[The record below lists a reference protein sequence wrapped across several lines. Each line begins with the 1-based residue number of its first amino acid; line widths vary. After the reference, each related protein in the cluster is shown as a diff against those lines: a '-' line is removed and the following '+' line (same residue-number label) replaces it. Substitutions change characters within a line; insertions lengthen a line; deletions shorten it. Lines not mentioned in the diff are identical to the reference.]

1 MPSSCSG
8 TWLNPAYQCWKSV
21 SWSLSIRV
29 RICSSNP
36 PRGVGSVSTESMTS
50 HAALF
55 RNGHRG
61 RAIDWTAGIRGV
73 RAWLSV
79 DLHAGPH
86 TRGDRTVLPRR
97 NLTRSARRVE
107 ATRRTVAI
115 PTVAT
120 PSTRHTRRTTGRSPC
135 QGRRNRAP
143 SHARALR
150 QVGYEILWCP
160 TRVRK
165 SVNHKLS
172 ITPVVLPRS
181 TTPYAQARTVEAPSP
196 RCRPRPPQRGRT
208 PGHYPGV
215 PRATSPTTN
224 VDAGH
229 LRVRRRDLLSAGPH
243 PWSPCTS

>member
-1 MPSSCSG
+1 
-8 TWLNPAYQCWKSV
+8 
-21 SWSLSIRV
+21 
-29 RICSSNP
+29 
-36 PRGVGSVSTESMTS
+36 MTS

-165 SVNHKLS
+165 SVNHKSLS
-172 ITPVVLPRS
+172 PLSCCLGRPLPTHKPAPWRPRALAVDRDRPNAAAHPV
-181 TTPYAQARTVEAPSP
+181 TTRVFRGLQARPPTWMPATYGCGDVTCSAP
-196 RCRPRPPQRGRT
+196 GLT
-208 PGHYPGV
+208 PGHPA
-215 PRATSPTTN
+215 RADKHAPAAILAETLGYSATIIE
-224 VDAGH
+224 
-229 LRVRRRDLLSAGPH
+229 RRAVASAATYAKYIA
-243 PWSPCTS
+243 SQSL